1 MRVNILVTKWNGTEE
16 LLKFDAN
23 NRLIKDYE
31 NFCKNMELKQV
42 IENITN
48 SIINDNREFRI
59 FEVMGVHA

>member
-1 MRVNILVTKWNGTEE
+1 MRINILVTKWNGTKE

-23 NRLIKDYE
+23 NRLTKDYE
-31 NFCKNMELKQV
+31 HFSKGMELKQV
-42 IENITN
+42 MDNMTN